1 MGDSNN
7 FVPFTRV
14 SLQFTSV
21 TVAFSITPAH
31 KIQGRRTRPWT
42 CTVCC
47 TISHNNA
54 LRVWRTGPESARIL
68 GTVYNP
74 KEERAM
80 MRERKRKSESKEEKP
95 KSRRRGWKKKRSS
108 IIRFKFIKGD
118 APVLQ
123 SVLQT
128 PTSRGSGSRPG
139 QVIVLCVL
147 GKDTLLQLCPS
158 PPQEYK

>member
-108 IIRFKFIKGD
+108 IIRFKFIKRRRTGLTVS
-118 APVLQ
+118 APDPYVQRFRFETWPGHCVVCSWERHFTLTMPL
-123 SVLQT
+123 ST
-128 PTSRGSGSRPG
+128 PG
-139 QVIVLCVL
+139 V
-147 GKDTLLQLCPS
+147 
-158 PPQEYK
+158 